1 MKLTKSLILLFLIL
15 LFLKTDFRLENDIYC
30 CSDDYDYYSHA
41 KTIALDFDFDYQ
53 NQFSQYIDAR
63 FYKNDKPAPI
73 GFVGSGLLASPF
85 VFIGNIFDKLFNVDS
100 FVNYK
105 ILFYS
110 FSSVFYLFT
119 SFYFL
124 IKIKNIISPKFKN
137 IHLLILLLGSGISYY
152 AFERFSMTHV
162 YEVFTITMIS
172 YFTLKPVI
180 KNSTEEKL
188 NIFYITFFMFL
199 GFNVRWV
206 NYFILILPFFLT
218 RYLNIK
224 NKEIYKNKLF
234 YYFLICFLFLTL
246 YINKLIY
253 GVWTLN
259 PNFVYS
265 SGITDTGIN
274 LLFNIPHL
282 IKSFFIII
290 FSQEFGIFYFSP
302 IIFAGFFIAIYEALK
317 GHKKIFNFVGLAIFL
332 QVFSIVILW
341 QSTSS
346 SYGFRYLNCLIPVSI
361 IMFLHFYENIKI
373 KKYKEVISRTIIFF
387 SIFSIFS
394 TLFFETTLMTQL
406 SLEEQMNSFGKL
418 VRYTEPE
425 YLKGYL
431 LSFLELEAYLKIF
444 VTSFLGMI
452 FFNLLFYFTS
462 PEKMLNFLDVEFG
475 LNLKNEK
482 VSNLLL
488 DYQELNY
495 LYILVVILL
504 IFMLFSI
511 LKKLVINN

>member
-1 MKLTKSLILLFLIL
+1 MKLIKPLILLVFIL
-15 LFLKTDFRLENDIYC
+15 LFLKTDFRLDNDIYC
-30 CSDDYDYYSHA
+30 CSDDYDYYAHA

-53 NQFSQYIDAR
+53 NQFTQYLDAR

-85 VFIGNIFDKLFNVDS
+85 VFIGNLFDKLIKVDS

-110 FSSVFYLFT
+110 FSSVFYLVV

-124 IKIKNIISPKFKN
+124 LKIKNIVSPKFKN
-137 IHLLILLLGSGISYY
+137 LHLLILLLGSGISYY

-162 YEVFTITMIS
+162 YEVFTVTMVA
-172 YFTLKPVI
+172 YFSIKPVNKYI
-180 KNSTEEKL
+180 ANEKL
-188 NIFYITFFMFL
+188 NIFYLSFFMFL
-199 GFNVRWV
+199 GLNVRWV

-218 RYLNIK
+218 KYLKIK
-224 NKEIYKNKLF
+224 NNEFYKNQVF
-234 YYFLICFLFLTL
+234 YYFSLCFLFLTL

-253 GVWTLN
+253 GVWTMN

-265 SGITDTGIN
+265 SGITDTGASIF
-274 LLFNIPHL
+274 FNIPHL

-290 FSQEFGIFYFSP
+290 FSQEFGILYFSP
-302 IIFAGFFIAIYEALK
+302 IIFTGLFISIFDALK
-317 GHKKIFNFVGLAIFL
+317 GYKQFFSYIGLVIFL

-346 SYGFRYLNCLIPVSI
+346 SYGFRYLYCLIPISI
-361 IMFLHFYENIKI
+361 ILFLHFYENLNT
-373 KKYKEVISRTIIFF
+373 KKYIDMILNSLIFF
-387 SIFSIFS
+387 SIFSFFS

-406 SLEEQMNSFGKL
+406 SLDEQTNSFGKL
-418 VRYTEPE
+418 VRYTQPE

-452 FFNLLFYFTS
+452 FFNLLFYFIS
-462 PEKMLNFLDVEFG
+462 PDTLLNFLDGELG

-482 VSNLLL
+482 VKNLLFE
-488 DYQELNY
+488 YQELDY
-495 LYILVVILL
+495 LYILVVVFL
-504 IFMLFSI
+504 IYLLFSN
-511 LKKLVINN
+511 LKKYVINN

>member
-1 MKLTKSLILLFLIL
+1 MFTTLNSS
-15 LFLKTDFRLENDIYC
+15 FLKTDFRLENDIYC

-53 NQFSQYIDAR
+53 NQFNQYLDAR
-63 FYKNDKPAPI
+63 FYKNEKAAPI

-85 VFIGNIFDKLFNVDS
+85 VFIGNIFDKILNVNS

-124 IKIKNIISPKFKN
+124 IKIKNMISPKFKN
-137 IHLLILLLGSGISYY
+137 IHLLFLLLGSGVSYY

-172 YFTLKPVI
+172 YFTLKPVS
-180 KNSTEEKL
+180 KNTTEEKL

-206 NYFILILPFFLT
+206 NYFLMILPFFLT
-218 RYLNIK
+218 RYLNIN
-224 NKEIYKNKLF
+224 NKEIYKNKVF
-234 YYFLICFLFLTL
+234 YFFSAVFLFLTL

-265 SGITDTGIN
+265 SGITDTGIS
-274 LLFNIPHL
+274 LFFNIPHL
-282 IKSFFIII
+282 VKSFFIIL
-290 FSQEFGIFYFSP
+290 FSQEFGILYFSP
-302 IIFAGFFIAIYEALK
+302 IIFSGFFISIYRALI
-317 GHKKIFNFVGLAIFL
+317 GYKKIFSFVGLAIFL

-346 SYGFRYLNCLIPVSI
+346 SYGFRYLNCLIPISI
-361 IMFLHFYENIKI
+361 IMFLHFYENMKI
-373 KKYKEVISRTIIFF
+373 IKYKEVILKIIIFL
-387 SIFSIFS
+387 SIFSFLS

-406 SLEEQMNSFGKL
+406 SLEEQINSFGKS

-431 LSFLELEAYLKIF
+431 LSIFELEAYLKIF
-444 VTSFLGMI
+444 VTSFLGMV

-462 PEKMLNFLDVEFG
+462 PEKMLNFLDVQFG

-482 VSNLLL
+482 VNNLLL

-495 LYILVVILL
+495 LYILIVMSLILF
-504 IFMLFSI
+504 IYSF
-511 LKKLVINN
+511 LKKSAIKN